1 LQRGFAVLDS
11 IARLR
16 LRIGQV
22 GAQERLTA
30 EEEVRTPRCS

>member
-1 LQRGFAVLDS
+1 
-11 IARLR
+11 

-22 GAQERLTA
+22 GAQERPTA